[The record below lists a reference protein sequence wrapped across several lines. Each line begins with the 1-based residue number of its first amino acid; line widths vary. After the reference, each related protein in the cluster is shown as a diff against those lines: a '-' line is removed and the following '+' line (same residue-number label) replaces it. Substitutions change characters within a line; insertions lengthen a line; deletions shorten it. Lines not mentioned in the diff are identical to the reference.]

1 MRNKTKIQ
9 TNRES
14 IIDFNEENVEF
25 TYSFNGLKVEF
36 VDTRFAIT
44 PNDPNYNSS
53 DNFYINDKTH
63 KESKKIVNFKEIIYV
78 RVPKED
84 TPSNSKFL
92 SYSSL
97 VTQNQKKFNNGPTQI
112 TSNYK
117 IIDDIYFV
125 SIVSGC
131 SAAIMF
137 AVVFM
142 SLTWL
147 RLQQGA
153 KAAENIDYP
162 AYGVT
167 GPNKELLPSEDQ
179 RLAQSAQMYHFQHQ
193 KQQIIASEK
202 NVRDPSSVSEI
213 GSDED
218 NDEGD
223 YTVYECPGLAPAGE
237 IEVKNPLFID
247 DAIQGL
253 TNLNSNQEDKH

>member
-1 MRNKTKIQ
+1 MKTNPQYYKLILVF
-9 TNRES
+9 
-14 IIDFNEENVEF
+14 IVLLFI
-25 TYSFNGLKVEF
+25 SFC
-36 VDTRFAIT
+36 
-44 PNDPNYNSS
+44 S
-53 DNFYINDKTH
+53 NFELH
-63 KESKKIVNFKEIIYV
+63 
-78 RVPKED
+78 R
-84 TPSNSKFL
+84 
-92 SYSSL
+92 
-97 VTQNQKKFNNGPTQI
+97 G
-112 TSNYK
+112 
-117 IIDDIYFV
+117 
-125 SIVSGC
+125 IVSGC